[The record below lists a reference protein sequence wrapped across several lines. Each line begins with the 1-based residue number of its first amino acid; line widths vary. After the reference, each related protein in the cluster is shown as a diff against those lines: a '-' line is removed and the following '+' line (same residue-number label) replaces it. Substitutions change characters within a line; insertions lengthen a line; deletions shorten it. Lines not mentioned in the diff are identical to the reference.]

1 MPPFFNRRQSARGFA
16 LAGLAWILIATAAAQ
31 AEEGRFERFEP
42 RPTGDVLPGD
52 MIEGPHYRLAPT
64 VRTFGYLN
72 YFVMLSDY
80 GTFDAASDAMLR
92 RLIRENHAIT
102 VLHGITLTDAY
113 AKALAQAALSPIRGV
128 TDLVTRPVQ
137 TVESVP
143 TAVFDIFSRVGQSID
158 TTLSG
163 EKTRYE
169 NSALAQAL
177 QMSSYKRDYARQL
190 GVDPYCSN
198 PVLQKELDSVAWAA
212 AFGNLTVSAA
222 TMASG
227 SAVVAALSYARNISQ
242 AVDIVAADP
251 PSELAIRNRA
261 ALDQMN
267 IDPGLEQEF
276 LGQVQYSPRAKTI
289 LVTALAAMQRTAG
302 RSSMLEVALDASD
315 ETTAIFY
322 QQMAEMLNAYD
333 ERVAPITRLARYNH
347 LVVAYEQS
355 GKAVI
360 LAPLDWVIWN
370 ERAARAASEIA
381 EAWHLKP
388 GGDTL
393 ELWITGTASARFKR
407 EAESLGI
414 RVKEEA
420 GRQLPLVD

>member
-1 MPPFFNRRQSARGFA
+1 MIFRRAVTCLVFILLVA
-16 LAGLAWILIATAAAQ
+16 LSATAGAR
-31 AEEGRFERFEP
+31 AEGYERFEP
-42 RPTGDVLPGD
+42 RPVGDVLPAD

-137 TVESVP
+137 TVEAVP
-143 TAVFDIFSRVGQSID
+143 HAIFDIFSRVGQGID
-158 TTLSG
+158 TAVSG
-163 EKTRYE
+163 QTTPYE
-169 NSALAQAL
+169 DSALAQAL

-198 PVLQKELDSVAWAA
+198 PVLQKQLDSVAWAA
-212 AFGNLTVSAA
+212 AAGNLTVSAA

-227 SAVVAALSYARNISQ
+227 SAVVAALSYARNMSQ

-251 PSELAIRNRA
+251 PAQLMIRNRA
-261 ALDQMN
+261 ALDQMG

-276 LGQVQYSPRAKTI
+276 LGQREYSPRAKTI
-289 LVTALAAMQRTAG
+289 LISALAAMQATAG
-302 RSSMLEVALDASD
+302 RSAMLEVALDASD
-315 ETTAIFY
+315 ETTAILY

-333 ERVAPITRLARYNH
+333 ERIAPIVRIARYNH
-347 LVVAYEQS
+347 VIVAYEQS
-355 GKAVI
+355 GKAVV
-360 LAPLDWVIWN
+360 LAPLDRVIWD
-370 ERAARAASEIA
+370 ERAARAATEIA
-381 EAWHLKP
+381 EAWHLKA
-388 GGDTL
+388 GGDQL
-393 ELWITGTASARFKR
+393 ELWITGTVSPRFRR

-414 RVKEEA
+414 GVKEEV